1 MLASHRLMK
10 TAAKYALVLV
20 TAPDMKTSLPRHY
33 PHPLWKIG
41 PSTCVLDPLD
51 YMSGPILRFM
61 YDTFVHRISFW
72 KSRPSVFHYMFVR
85 RLRRFGRD
93 SRSCERFR
101 RGVGRAVVA
110 DSQPVIPGSDVVV
123 HKDVVGQV
131 KSVRHDHV
139 HAVVE

>member
-41 PSTCVLDPLD
+41 PSTC
-51 YMSGPILRFM
+51 
-61 YDTFVHRISFW
+61 
-72 KSRPSVFHYMFVR
+72 VFHYMFVR

-123 HKDVVGQV
+123 HKDIVGQV

-139 HAVVE
+139 H